1 MENRQYDVTALG
13 ELLIDFTEN
22 GDSSQG
28 NPTFEANPGGAPCNV
43 LAMLNRLGKK
53 TAFIGKVG
61 NDMFG
66 KQLKAAVEECGI
78 DTRNLVMDDEIHT
91 TLAFVHTYPDGD
103 RDFSF
108 YRNPG
113 ADMML
118 TKDEVDADLIRNS
131 RIFHFGTLSSTH
143 EGVREATR
151 YALDVAKEAG
161 CIITFD
167 PNLRPPLWK
176 DLNDA
181 RKEIEYG
188 MERCDVLKIS
198 DNEVE
203 FLFDTTDYD
212 KGAALIEEKYHIP
225 LVLITMGKDGSR
237 AYYRGRKVEAAPF
250 LQEKTIETTG
260 AGDTFCA
267 STLNYVLEHGLE
279 DLTDEN
285 LAELLTFANAAASLI
300 TTKKGALRVMPER
313 DEVLDLEAA
322 GIKVIQI
329 DEAALREKLPLRK
342 SDWYNEYLDFAIP
355 AFRLTHSGVKKDT
368 QIHTHMCY
376 SEFTDIIPAI
386 DDMDAD
392 VITFEAS
399 RSDLLIL
406 DSLRENNFE
415 TEVGSGVYDIH
426 SPRVPS
432 VDEIVN
438 ALNIMLTKISR
449 DKLWVNPDCGLKT
462 RGVKETDASL
472 RNMVEAAKIIRNR

>member
-1 MENRQYDVTALG
+1 MSNRNYDVTALG

-22 GDSSQG
+22 GTSAQG
-28 NPTFEANPGGAPCNV
+28 NPIMEANPGGAPCNV
-43 LAMLNRLGKK
+43 LAMLERLGKK

-61 NDMFG
+61 KDMFG
-66 KQLKAAVEECGI
+66 NQLKAAVEEVGI
-78 DTRNLVMDDEIHT
+78 DTRALIMDEEVHT

-118 TKDEVDADLIRNS
+118 TKDEVPDDLIRDS

-151 YALDVAKEAG
+151 HAIEVAKEAG

-176 DLNDA
+176 SLEDA
-181 RKEIEYG
+181 RVEIEYG
-188 MERCDVLKIS
+188 LTKCDVLKIS

-237 AYYRGRKVEAAPF
+237 AYYTGRRVECAPF
-250 LQEKTIETTG
+250 LQEHTIETTG

-267 STLNYVLEHGLE
+267 SILNYVLEHGLK

-285 LAELLTFANAAASLI
+285 LMEMLTFANAGASLI
-300 TTKKGALRVMPER
+300 TTRKGALRVMPT
-313 DEVLDLEAA
+313 
-322 GIKVIQI
+322 
-329 DEAALREKLPLRK
+329 RE
-342 SDWYNEYLDFAIP
+342 E
-355 AFRLTHSGVKKDT
+355 
-368 QIHTHMCY
+368 
-376 SEFTDIIPAI
+376 
-386 DDMDAD
+386 
-392 VITFEAS
+392 
-399 RSDLLIL
+399 
-406 DSLRENNFE
+406 
-415 TEVGSGVYDIH
+415 
-426 SPRVPS
+426 
-432 VDEIVN
+432 
-438 ALNIMLTKISR
+438 
-449 DKLWVNPDCGLKT
+449 
-462 RGVKETDASL
+462 VKEFI
-472 RNMVEAAKIIRNR
+472 AKSGR